1 MRKIFPFYF
10 LLLFIFLV
18 LSQVV
23 KAENIHLNDSVYD
36 LKYSEI
42 TSKSRIIENEYYK
55 VKENRDYWTSM
66 IGIYYNPEISNP
78 LKYAADVDKKI
89 ETTENLVLLKFM
101 QNKKKDVAI
110 ISYLENVVQDD
121 KTFFIYNIYKYEKH
135 PKKGMMILRF
145 AKKYVFNSKEEITH
159 IAQEVK
165 AINNDYMEQIIIS
178 PIPQIVVKHI
188 P

>member
-1 MRKIFPFYF
+1 M
-10 LLLFIFLV
+10 
-18 LSQVV
+18 
-23 KAENIHLNDSVYD
+23 
-36 LKYSEI
+36 
-42 TSKSRIIENEYYK
+42 
-55 VKENRDYWTSM
+55 
-66 IGIYYNPEISNP
+66 
-78 LKYAADVDKKI
+78 
-89 ETTENLVLLKFM
+89 
-101 QNKKKDVAI
+101 
-110 ISYLENVVQDD
+110 ENVIQDD
-121 KTFFIYNIYKYEKH
+121 KTFFIYNNIYKYEKH

>member
-23 KAENIHLNDSVYD
+23 KAENIHFNDSVYD

-121 KTFFIYNIYKYEKH
+121 KTFFIYNNKYK
-135 PKKGMMILRF
+135 
-145 AKKYVFNSKEEITH
+145 
-159 IAQEVK
+159 
-165 AINNDYMEQIIIS
+165 
-178 PIPQIVVKHI
+178 
-188 P
+188 

>member
-23 KAENIHLNDSVYD
+23 KAENIHFNDSVYD

-145 AKKYVFNSKEEITH
+145 AKKYVFNLKEEITH